1 MIKELMTSRR
11 FAPLFWSQFCSALN
25 DNVLKNALVIMLL
38 YGVANE
44 QGPALVQLA
53 GAVFI
58 FPFFVLSALGGEL
71 ADRYVK
77 SIVARRLKFFEIF
90 AAAFAA
96 AGFFTHSIPLLFIAL
111 ALFGVVAAL
120 FGPVKYAVLPDQLSV
135 SELAT
140 GNALVEGATFM
151 AILIGTIAGGLFVA
165 GASHM
170 GWICTAVVGLSVLS
184 WGFASRIPL
193 TQPSAPD
200 LPITRNPWTSTVRL
214 LKSLYAEQ
222 RLWDGMVIVSW
233 FWMVGAIVL
242 SLLPALIKEG
252 VGGTEGVVTLCL
264 AVFAIGIAA
273 GSLFAAQLSHVRPN
287 IALVPIGAIV
297 MGVIGLDLAL
307 AIATTSLGKD
317 VSAAAFASSLSGF
330 RMLADFFLFAFGGG
344 LFVVPAFA
352 AVQAWTAPSERA
364 RIIAAGNILQA
375 GFMVVGAVFVG
386 ALQSIGL
393 PIAWIFF
400 GLAIASFGSVWFVLN
415 KWGKEGV
422 RDFGAL
428 LFRALFRLE
437 VRGMENLPPA
447 GTRMLIAP
455 NHVSLVDGPLLHAM
469 LPIDASF
476 AVDTGIAK
484 AWWAKPFLKMIKH
497 YTMDPSKP
505 LAARDL
511 IKLVAAGEPVVIF
524 PEGRITVSGSLMK
537 VYDGTAM
544 IADKADAV
552 VVPVRIEG
560 AQRSHLSYLKNGEIK
575 RSWFPKVTISILPPV
590 KLPIDQSLKGKARR
604 NAAGAALQD
613 VMIDAMVQ
621 NAMLDQTLFEGLG
634 HAYRDRDTGKP
645 IIEDALGTKL
655 TYRKLILGAQVLSR
669 KLEQE
674 TSVGENVGVLL
685 PNSAGVAVVFMALQT
700 IGRVPAMLN
709 FSAGPVNVLAAMKA
723 AQVTTVLTSQA
734 FIEKG
739 KLDKLIAAMA
749 GQAARVVYLEDV
761 RADISLADK
770 IAGFRAGIAPRVARN
785 ANDPAVILFTSGS
798 EGTPKGV
805 VLSHRNI
812 LANAAQALARVDANA
827 NDKVFNVLPVFH
839 SFGLTGGMMMPIL
852 GGIPIFMY
860 PSPLHYRIVPE
871 LIYQTGA
878 TILFGTDTFLTGYA
892 RSAHAY
898 DFRTLRL
905 VIAGAEAVKERTRQ
919 IYMER
924 YGIRIL
930 EGYGVTETAPVL
942 AMNTPMANRQGTV
955 GRISPL
961 MQYRLDPVPGIEEG
975 GRLSVKGPNVMIGY
989 LRAENPGV
997 LEPLPEGWH
1006 DTGDIVTVDAQGFI
1020 AIKGRAKRFAK
1031 IAGEMVSLSA
1041 VESMATTLWPQ
1052 AMSVAVTL
1060 PDQRKGERIVL
1071 LTTQKDADRAAMQRQ
1086 AKSSGASELAVPADI
1101 RVVDK
1106 VPLLGTGKTD
1116 YVGATALAKEL
1127 AAAAP
1132 APAPQTDENT
1142 DAAEAEPEARQ
1153 QHVA

>member
-1 MIKELMTSRR
+1 
-11 FAPLFWSQFCSALN
+11 
-25 DNVLKNALVIMLL
+25 
-38 YGVANE
+38 
-44 QGPALVQLA
+44 
-53 GAVFI
+53 
-58 FPFFVLSALGGEL
+58 
-71 ADRYVK
+71 
-77 SIVARRLKFFEIF
+77 
-90 AAAFAA
+90 
-96 AGFFTHSIPLLFIAL
+96 
-111 ALFGVVAAL
+111 
-120 FGPVKYAVLPDQLSV
+120 
-135 SELAT
+135 
-140 GNALVEGATFM
+140 
-151 AILIGTIAGGLFVA
+151 
-165 GASHM
+165 
-170 GWICTAVVGLSVLS
+170 
-184 WGFASRIPL
+184 
-193 TQPSAPD
+193 
-200 LPITRNPWTSTVRL
+200 
-214 LKSLYAEQ
+214 
-222 RLWDGMVIVSW
+222 
-233 FWMVGAIVL
+233 
-242 SLLPALIKEG
+242 
-252 VGGTEGVVTLCL
+252 
-264 AVFAIGIAA
+264 
-273 GSLFAAQLSHVRPN
+273 
-287 IALVPIGAIV
+287 
-297 MGVIGLDLAL
+297 
-307 AIATTSLGKD
+307 
-317 VSAAAFASSLSGF
+317 
-330 RMLADFFLFAFGGG
+330 
-344 LFVVPAFA
+344 
-352 AVQAWTAPSERA
+352 
-364 RIIAAGNILQA
+364 
-375 GFMVVGAVFVG
+375 
-386 ALQSIGL
+386 
-393 PIAWIFF
+393 
-400 GLAIASFGSVWFVLN
+400 
-415 KWGKEGV
+415 
-422 RDFGAL
+422 
-428 LFRALFRLE
+428 
-437 VRGMENLPPA
+437 
-447 GTRMLIAP
+447 
-455 NHVSLVDGPLLHAM
+455 
-469 LPIDASF
+469 
-476 AVDTGIAK
+476 
-484 AWWAKPFLKMIKH
+484 
-497 YTMDPSKP
+497 
-505 LAARDL
+505 
-511 IKLVAAGEPVVIF
+511 
-524 PEGRITVSGSLMK
+524 
-537 VYDGTAM
+537 AM

-590 KLPIDQSLKGKARR
+590 KLPINQSLRGKARR

-669 KLEQE
+669 KLEQG
-674 TSVGENVGVLL
+674 TAVGENVGVLL

-723 AQVTTVLTSQA
+723 AQVKTVLTSQA

-739 KLDKLIAAMA
+739 KLDKLITAMA
-749 GQAARVVYLEDV
+749 GQARVIYLEDV
-761 RADISLADK
+761 RAGIGLGDK
-770 IAGFRAGIAPRVARN
+770 IAGFRAGIAPRVARE

-839 SFGLTGGMMMPIL
+839 SFGLTGGMMMPLL

-975 GRLSVKGPNVMIGY
+975 GRLSVKGPNVMLGY

-1041 VESMATTLWPQ
+1041 VETMASALWPQ
-1052 AMSVAVTL
+1052 AMSVAVSI
-1060 PDQRKGERIVL
+1060 PDARKGERIVL
-1071 LTTQKDADRAAMQRQ
+1071 LTTERNADRAAMQRQ
-1086 AKSSGASELAVPADI
+1086 AKSVGASELAVPADI

-1127 AAAAP
+1127 AAAP
-1132 APAPQTDENT
+1132 AVQAEP
-1142 DAAEAEPEARQ
+1142 AAEEGGPEQ
-1153 QHVA
+1153 LEQHVA

>member
-1 MIKELMTSRR
+1 
-11 FAPLFWSQFCSALN
+11 
-25 DNVLKNALVIMLL
+25 
-38 YGVANE
+38 
-44 QGPALVQLA
+44 
-53 GAVFI
+53 
-58 FPFFVLSALGGEL
+58 
-71 ADRYVK
+71 
-77 SIVARRLKFFEIF
+77 
-90 AAAFAA
+90 
-96 AGFFTHSIPLLFIAL
+96 
-111 ALFGVVAAL
+111 
-120 FGPVKYAVLPDQLSV
+120 
-135 SELAT
+135 
-140 GNALVEGATFM
+140 
-151 AILIGTIAGGLFVA
+151 
-165 GASHM
+165 
-170 GWICTAVVGLSVLS
+170 
-184 WGFASRIPL
+184 
-193 TQPSAPD
+193 
-200 LPITRNPWTSTVRL
+200 
-214 LKSLYAEQ
+214 
-222 RLWDGMVIVSW
+222 
-233 FWMVGAIVL
+233 
-242 SLLPALIKEG
+242 
-252 VGGTEGVVTLCL
+252 
-264 AVFAIGIAA
+264 
-273 GSLFAAQLSHVRPN
+273 
-287 IALVPIGAIV
+287 
-297 MGVIGLDLAL
+297 
-307 AIATTSLGKD
+307 
-317 VSAAAFASSLSGF
+317 
-330 RMLADFFLFAFGGG
+330 
-344 LFVVPAFA
+344 
-352 AVQAWTAPSERA
+352 
-364 RIIAAGNILQA
+364 
-375 GFMVVGAVFVG
+375 
-386 ALQSIGL
+386 
-393 PIAWIFF
+393 
-400 GLAIASFGSVWFVLN
+400 
-415 KWGKEGV
+415 
-422 RDFGAL
+422 
-428 LFRALFRLE
+428 
-437 VRGMENLPPA
+437 
-447 GTRMLIAP
+447 
-455 NHVSLVDGPLLHAM
+455 
-469 LPIDASF
+469 
-476 AVDTGIAK
+476 
-484 AWWAKPFLKMIKH
+484 
-497 YTMDPSKP
+497 
-505 LAARDL
+505 
-511 IKLVAAGEPVVIF
+511 
-524 PEGRITVSGSLMK
+524 
-537 VYDGTAM
+537 M

-590 KLPIDQSLKGKARR
+590 KLPINQSLRGKARR

-669 KLEQE
+669 KLEQG
-674 TSVGENVGVLL
+674 TAVGENVGVLL

-723 AQVTTVLTSQA
+723 AQVKTVLTSQA

-739 KLDKLIAAMA
+739 KLDKLITAMA
-749 GQAARVVYLEDV
+749 GQARVIYLEDV
-761 RADISLADK
+761 RAGIGLGDK
-770 IAGFRAGIAPRVARN
+770 IAGFRAGIAPRVARE

-839 SFGLTGGMMMPIL
+839 SFGLTGGMMMPLL

-975 GRLSVKGPNVMIGY
+975 GRLSVKGPNVMLGY

-1041 VESMATTLWPQ
+1041 VETMASALWPQ
-1052 AMSVAVTL
+1052 AMSVAVSI
-1060 PDQRKGERIVL
+1060 PDARKGERIVL
-1071 LTTQKDADRAAMQRQ
+1071 LTTERNADRAAMQRQ
-1086 AKSSGASELAVPADI
+1086 AKSVGASELAVPADI

-1127 AAAAP
+1127 AAAP
-1132 APAPQTDENT
+1132 AVQAEP
-1142 DAAEAEPEARQ
+1142 AAEEGGPEQ
-1153 QHVA
+1153 LEQHVA